1 MTQADCIEVTHGS
14 LTVDVPRRL
23 FKGASCEIDRE
34 AAEPFMRML
43 MGRYPWLT
51 ASSVEVLMNRA
62 QKEMVRVLDEET
74 KGRSHSRELA
84 ESGRLEDAIAHMRLH
99 LEMDPDDADS
109 WYALGNLLCKAGN
122 AEEGYKALNRGRTL
136 AANRRRGR

>member
-1 MTQADCIEVTHGS
+1 
-14 LTVDVPRRL
+14 
-23 FKGASCEIDRE
+23 
-34 AAEPFMRML
+34 
-43 MGRYPWLT
+43 
-51 ASSVEVLMNRA
+51 
-62 QKEMVRVLDEET
+62 MVRILDEET